1 MSNVDIGHS
10 SVHYSLF
17 KRGFMWTEENNKLYR
32 KFQFADFSEA
42 FAFMTRVAIE
52 AEKMNHHPYWSNVW
66 NTVEIWLSTHDAG
79 DIVTDLDHQLA
90 KRIDKLV

>member
-1 MSNVDIGHS
+1 
-10 SVHYSLF
+10 
-17 KRGFMWTEENNKLYR
+17 MWIEENNKLYR
-32 KFQFADFSEA
+32 KFQFANFSEA

-66 NTVEIWLSTHDAG
+66 NTVEIWLNTHDAG

-90 KRIDKLV
+90 KRIDKLL